1 MTDTPFLHPPVE
13 PVDLMPAQADRL
25 EIDVQTQSRPDTPSA
40 RADHAFAYRSGDRDG
55 DRSFGALF

>member
-1 MTDTPFLHPPVE
+1 MTDAPFLHPHVE
-13 PVDLMPAQADRL
+13 PVDLIAAHADRL

-40 RADHAFAYRSGDRDG
+40 RADQAFAYRLGDRDG

>member
-1 MTDTPFLHPPVE
+1 MIDTPFLHPAAE

-25 EIDVQTQSRPDTPSA
+25 EIDVQTQSRPNTPSA
-40 RADHAFAYRSGDRDG
+40 RADHAFAFRSGDRDD